1 MEGGYHG
8 GGDFGLARAF
18 VASAADNDQSH
29 LGVTPQEI
37 LDSHLLVF
45 AAETARREGRVVDF
59 GKFEKG
65 CREGRYIGG

>member
-8 GGDFGLARAF
+8 GGDMGLARAF
-18 VASAADNDQSH
+18 IASVADNDQSH
-29 LGVTPQEI
+29 LGVTPQDI

-59 GKFEKG
+59 DEFERG
-65 CREGRYIGG
+65 CQEGRYVGA